1 MKNICLNSSVK
12 GLLSIL
18 FCFFVMGFVDVVS
31 IATSYVQQDFALND
45 SLANLLPMMVFLWF
59 AVCSLPVGFLMNKI
73 GRKKTVMLSI
83 AVTMTAMLVPL
94 INYSFAMVLV
104 AFALLGIGN
113 TILQV
118 SLNPL
123 VMDVVRKDRITSML
137 TFGQFIKAISSTLG
151 PVIVGGVAGV
161 LGNWKLIFVVYAVVT
176 VLSWLWLYC
185 VNITEAN
192 TKNARTGL
200 NNIVN
205 LMCNRYILM
214 LFSMI
219 LLIVGFEIGLMTTL
233 PKYLLEQYD
242 IPIERGG
249 LTCSLYFIARTIAT
263 FGGAIILAKVSSR
276 KFLIIS
282 MLGAILSFGC
292 FLFLE
297 SQWLIFTAV
306 FFVGLFCSNVFAVA
320 FSAAIQSQP
329 DKANDISA
337 FMIMGVAGGALIPP
351 IMGGIA
357 DVSSHFISLFVP
369 LLILVYLLVA
379 SFKLNHSSIK

>member
-192 TKNARTGL
+192 TKNARTGI

-249 LTCSLYFIARTIAT
+249 
-263 FGGAIILAKVSSR
+263 
-276 KFLIIS
+276 
-282 MLGAILSFGC
+282 
-292 FLFLE
+292 
-297 SQWLIFTAV
+297 
-306 FFVGLFCSNVFAVA
+306 
-320 FSAAIQSQP
+320 
-329 DKANDISA
+329 
-337 FMIMGVAGGALIPP
+337 
-351 IMGGIA
+351 
-357 DVSSHFISLFVP
+357 
-369 LLILVYLLVA
+369 
-379 SFKLNHSSIK
+379 